1 MDRLRS
7 VELRMSEISAKASSV
22 GVSASG
28 SPFSQVLNSQ
38 VLNSQVLNSQVLNN
52 QALTSQLM
60 SPGLGGQA
68 SAGQAA
74 GVQPPR
80 ELMGFENGRIP
91 ASQLESIG
99 QGDHRL
105 SRDAATAFK
114 AMAADAR
121 RDGVTLS
128 VSDSYRSLDQ
138 QTAMVEREGRYGD
151 GGLAADP
158 GTSAHGWGLAVDL
171 NADNRSTNWMRA
183 NGSKYGFVEDV
194 PREPWHWTYRPSVA
208 SGRINGST
216 KGLL

>member
-7 VELRMSEISAKASSV
+7 VELRMSEITAKASSV
-22 GVSASG
+22 GVSAAG
-28 SPFSQVLNSQ
+28 SQFSQVLNSQ
-38 VLNSQVLNSQVLNN
+38 VLNSQFMRQ
-52 QALTSQLM
+52 
-60 SPGLGGQA
+60 GLGTQA
-68 SAGQAA
+68 TASHTAA
-74 GVQPPR
+74 VQPPP
-80 ELMGFENGRIP
+80 ELMAFENGRIP

-128 VSDSYRSLDQ
+128 VSDSYRSLDE
-138 QTAMVEREGRYGD
+138 QTAMVEREGRYGE

-208 SGRINGST
+208 SSRINGPT